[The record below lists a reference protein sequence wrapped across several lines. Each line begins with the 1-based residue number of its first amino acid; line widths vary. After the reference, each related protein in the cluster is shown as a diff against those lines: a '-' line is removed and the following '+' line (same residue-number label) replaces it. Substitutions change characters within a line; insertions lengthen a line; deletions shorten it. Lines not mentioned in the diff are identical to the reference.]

1 LAPNFESSHD
11 VNCDCFFYRVSGMT
25 LT

>member
-1 LAPNFESSHD
+1 LAPNYESSHD
-11 VNCDCFFYRVSGMT
+11 LYCDCFFYRVSGMT